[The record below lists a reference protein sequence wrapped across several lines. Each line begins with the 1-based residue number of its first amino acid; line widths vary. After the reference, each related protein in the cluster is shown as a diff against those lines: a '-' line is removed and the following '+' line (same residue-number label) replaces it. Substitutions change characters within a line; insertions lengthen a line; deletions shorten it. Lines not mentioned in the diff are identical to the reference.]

1 MANKNKS
8 IDPVLLKSAREQ
20 FLAKGFANAS
30 VQEICKNAGVTTG
43 ALYTRYKGKEELY
56 EAVVADAVQ
65 VLDGISKAAET
76 DIEHLSDHELLAPWY
91 ADGDGLARFFDLFEG
106 VRESF
111 ILLLTCAEGTKYR
124 SFHHDFAQQL
134 TEIDYRYY
142 AEAHRRGLAQETI
155 SKEALHVLLTAYW
168 ELFYEPFIHGMS
180 HDEMTALCQTIAR
193 LINWKQALGLPESP
207 PD

>member
-1 MANKNKS
+1 MANKDKS

-43 ALYTRYKGKEELY
+43 ALYTRYKGKEELF
-56 EAVVADAVQ
+56 EAVVEDAVQ
-65 VLDGISKAAET
+65 VLNDIAKAAET
-76 DIEHLSDHELLAPWY
+76 DIEHLSDRDLLAPWY
-91 ADGDGLARFFDLFEG
+91 ADAAGLSRFFDLFEG
-106 VRESF
+106 VRDSF

-124 SFHHDFAQQL
+124 HFHHDFAQQL

-142 AEAHRRGLAQETI
+142 AEAHRRGLARENI

-180 HDEMTALCQTIAR
+180 RDEMTALCQTIAK
-193 LINWKQALGLPESP
+193 LIDWKQALGLPESL